1 MQNKILQGHL
11 FALLTI
17 LLWGTTFISTK
28 VLLRSFTPIEILFF
42 RFVMGLVVL
51 FIIYPHR
58 LKVTD
63 RKQEWVFAG
72 AGLSG
77 ITLYYLFENIALV
90 YAPASNVGVITATAP
105 FFTALLACRF
115 LAGEAL
121 QKKFML
127 GFVLAISGIAM
138 ISFNSATELQV
149 NPLGDLL
156 ALAAAAVWAVYAVL
170 SKKISAFG
178 YNAIQSTRHTFM
190 YGLVFMLPA
199 LLFMDFRWGF
209 ERLGEPVNLFNII
222 FLGVGASAICFV
234 TWNMAVKLLGAV
246 KTSAYIYLAPVVT
259 VITSVIVLDEKIT
272 PVIACGML
280 LTMTGLLLSG
290 DVASLLKASLRSKK

>member
-1 MQNKILQGHL
+1 M
-11 FALLTI
+11 
-17 LLWGTTFISTK
+17 
-28 VLLRSFTPIEILFF
+28 
-42 RFVMGLVVL
+42 
-51 FIIYPHR
+51 
-58 LKVTD
+58 TD
-63 RKQEWVFAG
+63 KKQEWIFAG

-121 QKKFML
+121 QKKFIV
-127 GFVLAISGIAM
+127 GFVLAIAGIAM
-138 ISFNSATELQV
+138 ISFNSATQLQI
-149 NPLGDLL
+149 NPLGDFL
-156 ALAAAAVWAVYAVL
+156 ALAAAATWAVYAVL
-170 SKKISAFG
+170 SKKISSFG

-199 LLFMDFRWGF
+199 LLFMDWGF
-209 ERLGEPVNLFNII
+209 ERLADPVNLFNLL
-222 FLGVGASAICFV
+222 FLGVGASAMCFV
-234 TWNMAVKLLGAV
+234 TWNMAVKLLGAI

-272 PVIACGML
+272 AVIAFGML

-290 DVASLLKASLRSKK
+290 DVVALIKANML

>member
-1 MQNKILQGHL
+1 M
-11 FALLTI
+11 
-17 LLWGTTFISTK
+17 
-28 VLLRSFTPIEILFF
+28 
-42 RFVMGLVVL
+42 
-51 FIIYPHR
+51 
-58 LKVTD
+58 KVTD
-63 RKQEWVFAG
+63 KKQEWIFAG

-115 LAGEAL
+115 WQAKLCRIYSRVCTGDCRYR
-121 QKKFML
+121 
-127 GFVLAISGIAM
+127 M
-138 ISFNSATELQV
+138 ISFNSATQLQI
-149 NPLGDLL
+149 NPLGDFL
-156 ALAAAAVWAVYAVL
+156 ALAAAATWAVYAVL
-170 SKKISAFG
+170 SKKISSFG

-209 ERLGEPVNLFNII
+209 ERLADPVNLFNLL
-222 FLGVGASAICFV
+222 FLGVGASAMCFV
-234 TWNMAVKLLGAV
+234 TWNMAVKLLGAI

-272 PVIACGML
+272 AVIAFGML

-290 DVASLLKASLRSKK
+290 DVVALVKANMRGRGK

>member
-1 MQNKILQGHL
+1 M
-11 FALLTI
+11 
-17 LLWGTTFISTK
+17 
-28 VLLRSFTPIEILFF
+28 
-42 RFVMGLVVL
+42 
-51 FIIYPHR
+51 
-58 LKVTD
+58 KVTD
-63 RKQEWVFAG
+63 KKQEWIFAG

-105 FFTALLACRF
+105 FLQHYLPVVF

-121 QKKFML
+121 QKKFIV
-127 GFVLAISGIAM
+127 GFVLAIAGIAM
-138 ISFNSATELQV
+138 ISFNSATQLQI
-149 NPLGDLL
+149 NPLGDFL
-156 ALAAAAVWAVYAVL
+156 ALAAAATWAVYAVL
-170 SKKISAFG
+170 SKKISSFG

-209 ERLGEPVNLFNII
+209 ERLADPVNLFNLL
-222 FLGVGASAICFV
+222 FLGVGASAMCFV
-234 TWNMAVKLLGAV
+234 TWNMAVKLLGAI

-272 PVIACGML
+272 AVIAFGML

-290 DVASLLKASLRSKK
+290 DVVALVKANMRGRGK